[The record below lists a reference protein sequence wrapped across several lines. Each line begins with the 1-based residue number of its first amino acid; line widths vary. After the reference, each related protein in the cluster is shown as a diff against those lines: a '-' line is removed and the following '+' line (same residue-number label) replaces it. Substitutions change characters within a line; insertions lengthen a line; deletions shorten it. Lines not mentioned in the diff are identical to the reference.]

1 MKIAVGQFEPHVG
14 EKERNVARSLE
25 LIDDAAARGA
35 QLLVLPELCNSGYV
49 FESAD
54 ELATLAEPVPGGPTC
69 EVWQERCSALGLVL
83 VAGIAERDGD
93 AFFNAAVVLAPDGW
107 AGTYRKLHL
116 WDQENRYFTP
126 GDRGV
131 PVFETPVGR
140 VAALVCYDAW
150 FPECFRL
157 AALADA
163 DVVCIPTNWVPIPGQ
178 ADGQSPMATLLCQTA
193 AHVNSIVVAAA
204 DRIGVERGQP
214 FIGGSLV
221 VSHTG
226 WPVAGPAPENEEAL
240 LVVDVD
246 LEEAHTARAWN
257 EFNDPLADRRTD
269 VFSVE

>member
-1 MKIAVGQFEPHVG
+1 VRIAVGQFEPRVG
-14 EKERNVARSLE
+14 EKSANVARTLE
-25 LIDDAAARGA
+25 LIDEAAARGA
-35 QLLVLPELCNSGYV
+35 ELLVLPELCNSGYV

-54 ELATLAEPVPGGPTC
+54 ELAALAEEVPSGPTC
-69 EVWQERCSALGLVL
+69 EAWLERCARLGLVL

-93 AFFNAAVVLAPDGW
+93 AFYNAAVVLTPEGF

-131 PVFETPVGR
+131 PVFETRAGR

-150 FPECFRL
+150 FPEVFRL
-157 AALADA
+157 AAAGGA

-178 ADGQSPMATLLCQTA
+178 AEDQPAMATLLCQAA
-193 AHVNSIVVAAA
+193 AHVNSFVVAAA

-214 FIGGSLV
+214 FIGQSLV

-226 WPVAGPAPENEEAL
+226 WPAAGPAPVAEEAL
-240 LVVDVD
+240 LVADVD
-246 LEEAHTARAWN
+246 LDEARAARAWN
-257 EFNDPLADRRTD
+257 EFNDPLADRRLDTY
-269 VFSVE
+269 

>member
-1 MKIAVGQFEPHVG
+1 MRVAVGQFEPRVG
-14 EKERNVARSLE
+14 EKESNVSRSLE
-25 LIDDAAARGA
+25 LMDEAAAHGA

-54 ELATLAEPVPGGPTC
+54 ELAALAEDVPDGPTC
-69 EVWQERCSALGLVL
+69 AAWLARCVELELVL

-93 AFFNAAVVLAPDGW
+93 AFFNAAVVLTPDGW

-116 WDQENRYFTP
+116 WDQENRFFTP
-126 GDRGV
+126 GDRGI
-131 PVFETPVGR
+131 PVFDTPVGR
-140 VAALVCYDAW
+140 VAALVCYDGW

-163 DVVCIPTNWVPIPGQ
+163 DIVCIPTNWVPIPGQ
-178 ADGQSPMATLLCQTA
+178 ADGQPAMATLLCQAA

-214 FIGGSLV
+214 FIGRSIV

-226 WPVAGPAPENEEAL
+226 WPVTGPAPVAEEAL
-240 LVVDVD
+240 LVAEVD
-246 LEEAHTARAWN
+246 LEEARRARAWN
-257 EFNDPLADRRTD
+257 EFNDPLADRRAD
-269 VFSVE
+269 VY

>member
-1 MKIAVGQFEPHVG
+1 MRIAVGQFEPRVG

-25 LIDDAAARGA
+25 LIDEAAARDA

-54 ELATLAEPVPGGPTC
+54 ELVALAEEVPRGATC
-69 EVWQERCSALGLVL
+69 EAWLERCATHGLVL
-83 VAGIAERDGD
+83 VAGIAERVGD
-93 AFFNAAVVLAPDGW
+93 AFFNAAVVLTPTGW
-107 AGTYRKLHL
+107 VGTYRKLHL
-116 WDQENRYFTP
+116 WDQENHYFVA

-157 AALADA
+157 AALAEA

-178 ADGQSPMATLLCQTA
+178 SAGQPAMATLLCQAA
-193 AHVNSIVVAAA
+193 AHVNSVVVAAA
-204 DRIGVERGQP
+204 DRIGIERGQP
-214 FIGGSLV
+214 FIGQSLI

-226 WPVAGPAPENEEAL
+226 WPAAGPAPEDGEAL
-240 LVVDVD
+240 LVADVD
-246 LEEAHTARAWN
+246 LDEARAARAWN
-257 EFNDPLADRRTD
+257 AFNDPLADRRTD
-269 VFSVE
+269 VYG